1 MYPLSTLPYAGHVV
15 MSALTHAHSVLS
27 SSSFCTFS
35 ITYCVAIC
43 TVLIPTALLCTFAAL
58 YWLRSQRPQAEV
70 LSAAALGSLA
80 AVALALHVFSWILLG
95 VVMAPTYLLL
105 SLAALCFGL
114 NLWAVARPASLL
126 KNPAFLNFS
135 VHKRNSLV
143 FSRDNLN

>member
-1 MYPLSTLPYAGHVV
+1 

-27 SSSFCTFS
+27 SSSFCAFS
-35 ITYCVAIC
+35 TTYCVAIC

-58 YWLRSQRPQAEV
+58 YWLKGQRPQSEV
-70 LSAAALGSLA
+70 RLAATLGSLA
-80 AVALALHVFSWILLG
+80 AIALALHVFSWMLLG
-95 VVMAPTYLLL
+95 VVMVSTYLLL

-114 NLWAVARPASLL
+114 NLWAVARPVGLL
-126 KNPAFLNFS
+126 KNLASLNFS